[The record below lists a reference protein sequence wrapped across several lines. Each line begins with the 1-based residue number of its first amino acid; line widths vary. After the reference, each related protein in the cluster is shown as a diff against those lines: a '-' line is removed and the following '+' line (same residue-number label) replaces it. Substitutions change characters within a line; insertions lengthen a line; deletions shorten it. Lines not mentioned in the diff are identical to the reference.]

1 MAKRGSYTR
10 RGTRRHNRAERRQM
24 DQTNRLLWGRELSR
38 HCDRFFAE
46 RGLEVPKTS
55 ESFITDTHPACDV
68 NSEFTRYEDPL

>member
-1 MAKRGSYTR
+1 
-10 RGTRRHNRAERRQM
+10 M